1 VVRSRRRRAALEKE
15 ESLASFEGSVV
26 VVAGG
31 TGGLGRAISL
41 AFLEAGARVTTPY
54 AAAAEF
60 EALRAA
66 AGPLASRLEGRAVD
80 VTHEAAVKALVEDV
94 GARQGH
100 LDVLVNAVGGFAG
113 GKPLWETDAAVLDR
127 MLTLN
132 VRSGWTLARA
142 AAPAMLA
149 RGRGAIVN
157 VAAQA
162 ALAPPAGLGAY
173 AASKAAAIALFASLA
188 ADLKGTPVRVNSI
201 LPSIIDTPA
210 NRKSMPDAD
219 FSKWPKPEEIAR
231 VVLFLCSDDAK
242 LVSGAAI
249 PV

>member
-1 VVRSRRRRAALEKE
+1 MKE
-15 ESLASFEGSVV
+15 DRLASFDDSVV

-31 TGGLGRAISL
+31 TGGLGRAVTL

-54 AAAAEF
+54 AVASEF
-60 EALRAA
+60 DALHAA
-66 AGPLASRLEGRAVD
+66 AGDAASRLDGPAVD
-80 VTHEAAVKALVEDV
+80 VTDEAAARSLVEAV
-94 GARQGH
+94 RGRHGR

-113 GKPLWETDAAVLDR
+113 GKPLWETDAGVLDR
-127 MLTLN
+127 MLKLN
-132 VRSGWTLARA
+132 LRSGWALARA
-142 AAPAMLA
+142 AVPAMLA
-149 RGRGAIVN
+149 QGHGAIVN

-173 AASKAAAIALFASLA
+173 AASKAAAIALYASLA
-188 ADLKGTPVRVNSI
+188 ADLKGTGVRVNTI

-210 NRKSMPDAD
+210 NRRSMPDAD

-231 VVLFLCSDDAK
+231 VVLFLCGDGAR
-242 LVSGAAI
+242 VVHGAAV